1 MHFKLCK
8 TGYFLFWEKHCG
20 LLQQKN
26 DGIFLTKPS
35 DIGETFSKDFNLF
48 MVLYIIESSL
58 FLMYRSFIFSSHL
71 NLVMQNAVKQ
81 LQLSKLIVLN
91 SVSNFLIKVY
101 PELFLPVLRFIL
113 NVSLSQN
120 AFIIYGNSN
129 LFLLAKRVEVFLLLS
144 LDK

>member
-1 MHFKLCK
+1 
-8 TGYFLFWEKHCG
+8 
-20 LLQQKN
+20 
-26 DGIFLTKPS
+26 
-35 DIGETFSKDFNLF
+35 
-48 MVLYIIESSL
+48 
-58 FLMYRSFIFSSHL
+58 
-71 NLVMQNAVKQ
+71 MQNAVKQ